1 MTTTAQPEMNTEAV
15 GCGCGAA
22 PTGTTKLGRGAR
34 RARGVA
40 GLGFLAVAG
49 ALAGRR
55 LPGGVALWPAALVPA
70 WFGISHL
77 IAAQIGYR
85 GCPELGAIPS
95 VIQARWIETE
105 CGPWERFDRRFGLE

>member
-1 MTTTAQPEMNTEAV
+1 MTTTETSI
-15 GCGCGAA
+15 GCGCGPGPAD
-22 PTGTTKLGRGAR
+22 TKPLGRGAR
-34 RARGVA
+34 RARA
-40 GLGFLAVAG
+40 LFGLGALGVSG

-55 LPGGVALWPAALVPA
+55 LPGGIALWPAALVPA

-95 VIQARWIETE
+95 VLLARRVETA
-105 CGPWERFDRRFGLE
+105 CGPWERFDRRFGLD